1 MKIIVCVDDKLGM
14 TFNHRRQ
21 SMDSA
26 LRQKLIALCGM
37 NTLWM
42 NEYSANQFKDETASN
57 IQVDEKYLDKAGAND
72 YCFVE
77 DQDILPYADKIQEII
92 LCRWNRT
99 YPADTFLKIP
109 GNAAEWQI
117 CVLEEFPGKSH
128 KKLTLEKWRRKDYE
142 N

>member
-42 NEYSANQFKDETASN
+42 NEYSAKQFKDETASN
-57 IQVDEKYLDKAGAND
+57 IQVD
-72 YCFVE
+72 
-77 DQDILPYADKIQEII
+77 
-92 LCRWNRT
+92 
-99 YPADTFLKIP
+99 
-109 GNAAEWQI
+109 
-117 CVLEEFPGKSH
+117 
-128 KKLTLEKWRRKDYE
+128 
-142 N
+142 

>member
-14 TFNHRRQ
+14 AFNHRRQ
-21 SMDSA
+21 CMDSV
-26 LRQKLIALCGM
+26 LRQKLIDLCGVS
-37 NTLWM
+37 TLWM
-42 NEYSANQFKDETASN
+42 NGYSSKQFKDEMVPN
-57 IQVDEKYLDKAGAND
+57 IQVEEKYLDKAGAND

-109 GNAAEWQI
+109 GNAADWQI
-117 CVLEEFPGKSH
+117 SVLEEFSGKSH
-128 KKLTLEKWRRKDYE
+128 KKITVEQWRRE
-142 N
+142 NHEK

>member
-1 MKIIVCVDDKLGM
+1 MHGFSF
-14 TFNHRRQ
+14 TT
-21 SMDSA
+21 
-26 LRQKLIALCGM
+26 KLIDLCGVS
-37 NTLWM
+37 TLWM
-42 NEYSANQFKDETASN
+42 NGYSSKQFKDEMVPN

-109 GNAAEWQI
+109 GNAADWQI
-117 CVLEEFPGKSH
+117 SVLEEFSGKSH
-128 KKLTLEKWRRKDYE
+128 KKITVEQWRRE
-142 N
+142 NHEK